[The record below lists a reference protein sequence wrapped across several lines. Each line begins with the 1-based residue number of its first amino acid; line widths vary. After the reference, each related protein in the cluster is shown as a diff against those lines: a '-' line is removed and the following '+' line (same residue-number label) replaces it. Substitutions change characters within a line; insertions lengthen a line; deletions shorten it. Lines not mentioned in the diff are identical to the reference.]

1 MDSAGLVNT
10 GNITTI
16 AIVVILAIV
25 VLGAVLS
32 FVVTAII
39 VRVLMLVVVVV
50 LGVVVWQ
57 QRGSIENKVNQR
69 ACQLDTTFFGVHVD
83 VPVSVRSSCA
93 KQEFH
98 G

>member
-10 GNITTI
+10 GNITKI
-16 AIVVILAIV
+16 AIGVILALV

-32 FVVTAII
+32 FVITAII

-57 QRGSIENKVNQR
+57 QRGIIENKVNTQT
-69 ACQLDTTFFGVHVD
+69 CKLDTTFLGVHVD
-83 VPVSVRSSCA
+83 VPERVRRACA
-93 KQEFH
+93 TK